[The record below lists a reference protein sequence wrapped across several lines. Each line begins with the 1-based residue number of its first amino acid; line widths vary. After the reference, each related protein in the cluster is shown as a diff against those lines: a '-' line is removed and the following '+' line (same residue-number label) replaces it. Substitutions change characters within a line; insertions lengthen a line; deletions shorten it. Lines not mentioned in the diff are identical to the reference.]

1 MFLKIGPS
9 SGFPGGATVKNVP
22 ADTGVQCLSW
32 EDPLE
37 WKMATHTSILT
48 WKISWTEESSGLQS
62 MKLQGFDMAK

>member
-37 WKMATHTSILT
+37 WKMATHSSILT
-48 WKISWTEESSGLQS
+48 WKISWTDEPGGPQS
-62 MKLQGFDMAK
+62 MGSQRVSQD